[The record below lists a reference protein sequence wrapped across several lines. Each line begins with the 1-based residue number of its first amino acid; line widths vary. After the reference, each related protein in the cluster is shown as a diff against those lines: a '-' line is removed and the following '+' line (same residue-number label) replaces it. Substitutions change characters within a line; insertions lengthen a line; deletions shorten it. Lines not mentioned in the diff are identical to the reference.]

1 MDDIYQ
7 FELLSLTS
15 TVAKEILN
23 NAGINDKTLAEF
35 IINLHEQSKTQDAF
49 KKKLKDVGADFP
61 ESFVENLDRLILSLH
76 PKYKRKKAKKAKKDG
91 GETADETDTKR
102 RMFPGLSLP
111 DQPWQP
117 SNEFGKGKE
126 DEGKDAA
133 SKEVDDLMSQLE
145 GVAKKKASRP
155 TAADFIEPEPPSKR
169 PRRDMEIDSP
179 PRASYSRDRD
189 RDDRGRDRDYED
201 RGRRARPTLDE
212 KPVLYKI
219 YDGTVQGIKDFGAFI
234 QLEGVQGR
242 VQGMVHVSMMA
253 PGGGRVNSAHDLLSR
268 NQRVKVKV
276 MSVGSRTS
284 LSMKDVDQR
293 TGQDLTPHLRI

>member
-49 KKKLKDVGADFP
+49 KQKLKDVGADFP

-91 GETADETDTKR
+91 QPVDESDTKR

-111 DQPWQP
+111 DQEWQP
-117 SNEFGKGKE
+117 SNEFGKGNDK
-126 DEGKDAA
+126 DVDGKDAA

-155 TAADFIEPEPPSKR
+155 TAADFIETEPPSKR
-169 PRRDMEIDSP
+169 W
-179 PRASYSRDRD
+179 
-189 RDDRGRDRDYED
+189 
-201 RGRRARPTLDE
+201 LW
-212 KPVLYKI
+212 
-219 YDGTVQGIKDFGAFI
+219 
-234 QLEGVQGR
+234 
-242 VQGMVHVSMMA
+242 
-253 PGGGRVNSAHDLLSR
+253 
-268 NQRVKVKV
+268 
-276 MSVGSRTS
+276 
-284 LSMKDVDQR
+284 
-293 TGQDLTPHLRI
+293 